1 MIPSDTGSAGTRFD
15 KESLRQAVL
24 DRPLRHMPALPGRKN
39 DLKAAILVPVR
50 MDPEP
55 HCILTLRPHRM
66 RQHGGEV
73 CFPGGR
79 PEPQDLNLSQTALRE
94 AKEEIGIEQV
104 EVLGRLSSVP
114 LYTSDYRL
122 TPFVAWVTDRQVSP
136 NQGEVERVLELSLS
150 SIFGQRYIDALTWM
164 WGERQWLSPVFEVDG
179 ERVFGGTAHVLLELL
194 RVIAP
199 LWGRPVPCLRT
210 GALQWSDLLKADVA
224 P

>member
-1 MIPSDTGSAGTRFD
+1 MFPDMQTMGKRLDRET
-15 KESLRQAVL
+15 LRHAVL
-24 DRPLRHMPALPGRKN
+24 ERPLRWVPALPGRKN
-39 DLKAAILVPVR
+39 DLDAAILIPIRVF
-50 MDPEP
+50 PEP

-79 PEPQDLNLSQTALRE
+79 PEPQDADLSQTAVRE

-122 TPFVAWVTDRQVSP
+122 TPFVAWVGDSQVRP
-136 NQGEVERVLELSLS
+136 NREEVDRVLELPFS
-150 SIFGQRYIDALTWM
+150 SIFRRTHIDALTWS
-164 WGERQWLSPVFEVDG
+164 WGDRQWLSPVFEVDG

-194 RVIAP
+194 RLIAP

-210 GALQWSDLLKADVA
+210 GALQWSDLLKGDVSS
-224 P
+224 

>member
-1 MIPSDTGSAGTRFD
+1 MAIERSSSGMRWDSQ
-15 KESLRQAVL
+15 SLQEAIS

-39 DLKAAILVPVR
+39 NLKAAILVPIR
-50 MDPEP
+50 MFPEP

-79 PEPQDLNLSQTALRE
+79 PEPQDLDLSQTALRE
-94 AKEEIGIEQV
+94 AKEEVGLEHV
-104 EVLGRLSSVP
+104 ELLGRLSSVP

-122 TPFVAWVTDRQVSP
+122 TPFVGWVTDRAVFP
-136 NQGEVERVLELSLS
+136 NQGEVARVLELPFS
-150 SIFGQRYIDALTWM
+150 SIFNRSHIDALTWM
-164 WGERQWLSPVFEVDG
+164 WGNRQWLSPVFEVDG

-210 GALQWSDLLKADVA
+210 GALRWSDLLKGDVL